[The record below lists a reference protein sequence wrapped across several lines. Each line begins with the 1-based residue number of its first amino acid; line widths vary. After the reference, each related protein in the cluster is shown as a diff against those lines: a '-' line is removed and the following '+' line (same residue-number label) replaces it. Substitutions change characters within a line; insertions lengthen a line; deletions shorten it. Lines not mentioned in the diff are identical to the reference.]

1 MTSSQEREPEAR
13 RARADEVV
21 PPRGLGP
28 ERRMPQ
34 VGAAARQKLAEIP
47 GPQPVPPWGP
57 AAAQVQGSGAG
68 AGQRPGQGQEPGS
81 GADGTGGPERA
92 GQPGAQQAGGPEDPA
107 HRQVAHVPQ
116 PAAPAFDHADPGAYY
131 RALREAYGPV
141 APVLLDGGMP
151 AWLVLGYHEVHVVAG
166 NPELFGRDPRRW
178 HAWDRVPAGWP
189 LLPHVAHTP
198 SVRFT
203 EGEEHVRRAGA
214 VADVLGGV
222 DPFELRQRAE
232 RAADAA
238 VDAFAGA
245 GRAELVAQYAEQ
257 VPLHVMAGLF
267 GLRPEETAA
276 LERDLAGQYGYG
288 TAAPGPA
295 AEPSHP
301 AHPLPARTPAA
312 GPAASAARLRTTLE
326 AVLARARQ
334 APAPGADIP
343 SRLLAHP
350 ARLTDEEVVQDLLTI
365 MAAGRRPTA
374 DWIGNTLRL
383 LLTDERFA
391 LTLSGGRRSISQAL
405 AEVLWTDPPVQNVI
419 GRWATRDTQLGG
431 RHIRRGDC
439 LVLGLAAANADPQV
453 RPSLPGAAVGNHAHL
468 SFSHGAHRCPAP
480 APQLAEVVATTA
492 LEILLDRIPDLVPT
506 LPPDQLP
513 WRPSLWQR
521 GPAALPVTFT
531 PL

>member
-1 MTSSQEREPEAR
+1 MTPPQEWEPQQQEPRER
-13 RARADEVV
+13 RGRADEVV
-21 PPRGLGP
+21 PPRGLAPQG
-28 ERRMPQ
+28 RMPQ
-34 VGAAARQKLAEIP
+34 VGAAARQRLAEIP

-57 AAAQVQGSGAG
+57 AATSERPPGPVPASGPV
-68 AGQRPGQGQEPGS
+68 PGPGS
-81 GADGTGGPERA
+81 VSAPTSVSGSPPGPGSA
-92 GQPGAQQAGGPEDPA
+92 PD
-107 HRQVAHVPQ
+107 HRPVAHVPH

-141 APVLLDGGMP
+141 APVLLDGGVP
-151 AWLVLGYHEVHVVAG
+151 AWLVLGYHEVQLVAG

-203 EGEEHVRRAGA
+203 EGAEHQRRAGA
-214 VADVLGGV
+214 VADVLGEV
-222 DPFELRQRAE
+222 DPYELRQRAE

-267 GLRPEETAA
+267 GLRPDETAA

-288 TAAPGPA
+288 TAAPPA
-295 AEPSHP
+295 QCP
-301 AHPLPARTPAA
+301 AHPGGAPSAS
-312 GPAASAARLRTTLE
+312 GPAASAARLRTMLE
-326 AVLARARQ
+326 AVLARVRR
-334 APAPGADIP
+334 APAPGADLP

-391 LTLSGGRRSISQAL
+391 LTLSGGRRSIAQAL
-405 AEVLWTDPPVQNVI
+405 AEVLWSDPPVQNVI

-431 RHIRRGDC
+431 RAVRRGDC
-439 LVLGLAAANADPQV
+439 LVLGLAAANADPRV
-453 RPSLPGAAVGNHAHL
+453 HPALPGGAVGNHAHL

-480 APQLAEVVATTA
+480 APQLAEIVATTA
-492 LEILLDRIPDLVPT
+492 LEILLDRIPDLAPA
-506 LPPDQLP
+506 LASAELP

>member
-13 RARADEVV
+13 RDRADEVV
-21 PPRGLGP
+21 PPRGLAP
-28 ERRMPQ
+28 ERRVPQ

-57 AAAQVQGSGAG
+57 AAAQGQGHVQG
-68 AGQRPGQGQEPGS
+68 PGS
-81 GADGTGGPERA
+81 GAEGAAEPERA
-92 GQPGAQQAGGPEDPA
+92 LRPGPEQEHPPQAQEQAQA
-107 HRQVAHVPQ
+107 HHQVAHVPQ
-116 PAAPAFDHADPGAYY
+116 PAGPAFDHADPGAYY

-267 GLRPEETAA
+267 GLQPAETAA

-301 AHPLPARTPAA
+301 AAPA
-312 GPAASAARLRTTLE
+312 GPAASAARLRATLE
-326 AVLARARQ
+326 AVLARARR

-350 ARLTDEEVVQDLLTI
+350 AGLTDEEVVQDLLTI

-431 RHIRRGDC
+431 RYIRRGDC

-453 RPSLPGAAVGNHAHL
+453 RPALPGAAVGNHAHL

>member
-1 MTSSQEREPEAR
+1 MQ
-13 RARADEVV
+13 
-21 PPRGLGP
+21 
-28 ERRMPQ
+28 
-34 VGAAARQKLAEIP
+34 
-47 GPQPVPPWGP
+47 
-57 AAAQVQGSGAG
+57 
-68 AGQRPGQGQEPGS
+68 GQGQGQ
-81 GADGTGGPERA
+81 GQGPAWDRA
-92 GQPGAQQAGGPEDPA
+92 SA
-107 HRQVAHVPQ
+107 HRQVARVPQ
-116 PAAPAFDHADPGAYY
+116 PPSPAFDHADPGAYY

-141 APVLLDGGMP
+141 APVLLDGGVP
-151 AWLVLGYHEVHVVAG
+151 AWLVLGYHEVQFVAG

-178 HAWDRVPAGWP
+178 HAWDRVPTGWP

-214 VADVLGGV
+214 VADVLGEV
-222 DPFELRQRAE
+222 DPYELRQRAE

-267 GLRPEETAA
+267 GLHPDETAA

-288 TAAPGPA
+288 TAA
-295 AEPSHP
+295 AEPPHPACP
-301 AHPLPARTPAA
+301 AHPGGTAP
-312 GPAASAARLRTTLE
+312 GPAASAARLRAMLE
-326 AVLARARQ
+326 AVLARARRS
-334 APAPGADIP
+334 PAPGADIP

-350 ARLTDEEVVQDLLTI
+350 AGLTDEEVVQDLLTI

-391 LTLSGGRRSISQAL
+391 LTLSGGRRSIAQAL
-405 AEVLWTDPPVQNVI
+405 AEVLWSDPPVQNVI
-419 GRWATRDTQLGG
+419 GRWATRDTRLGG
-431 RHIRRGDC
+431 RYVRRGDC
-439 LVLGLAAANADPQV
+439 LVLGLAAANADPRV
-453 RPSLPGAAVGNHAHL
+453 RPALPGGAVGNHAHL

-492 LEILLDRIPDLVPT
+492 LEILLDRIPDLVPA
-506 LPPDQLP
+506 LAADELP

>member
-13 RARADEVV
+13 RDRADEVV
-21 PPRGLGP
+21 PPRGLAP
-28 ERRMPQ
+28 ERRVPQ

-57 AAAQVQGSGAG
+57 AAAQGQGHVQEQGHVQGPGPGVEGA
-68 AGQRPGQGQEPGS
+68 AE
-81 GADGTGGPERA
+81 PERA
-92 GQPGAQQAGGPEDPA
+92 LRPGPEQGHPPQAREQAQAQA
-107 HRQVAHVPQ
+107 HHQVAHVPQ
-116 PAAPAFDHADPGAYY
+116 PAGPAFDHADPGAYY

-267 GLRPEETAA
+267 GLQPAETAA

-301 AHPLPARTPAA
+301 AHPVHPAHLAAPA
-312 GPAASAARLRTTLE
+312 GPAASAARLRATLE
-326 AVLARARQ
+326 AVLARARR

-350 ARLTDEEVVQDLLTI
+350 AGLTDEEVVQDLLTI

-391 LTLSGGRRSISQAL
+391 LTLSGGGAASPRRSRRCCGPIRPCRTSSGGG
-405 AEVLWTDPPVQNVI
+405 PP
-419 GRWATRDTQLGG
+419 ATPSSAGG
-431 RHIRRGDC
+431 TSGAATASCSGWPRPTRTPRSARHFPGPPSATTRICRSATAPIAVPR
-439 LVLGLAAANADPQV
+439 P
-453 RPSLPGAAVGNHAHL
+453 RPSSRRSSRPRRWRSSSTASPISSPHSPRTSSPGAPPSGNA
-468 SFSHGAHRCPAP
+468 AP
-480 APQLAEVVATTA
+480 
-492 LEILLDRIPDLVPT
+492 
-506 LPPDQLP
+506 
-513 WRPSLWQR
+513 RPSR
-521 GPAALPVTFT
+521 
-531 PL
+531 